1 MLSSTLPPVS
11 LAANLI
17 LPFGYPM
24 ATFALDSLRAHLT
37 LVSVLG
43 SNHMYP
49 LSTSALRL
57 ILMKSSLLAKLFQT
71 DTTNVIGL
79 PSGELVVGGV
89 NCKFFSNSSTDL
101 VVLFSALIVTVLLQ
115 NFRFC
120 LGKVVTNSGED
131 HNQQVHSLSHVMK
144 IYAGTMANTFGVNF
158 FVALL
163 HSCLSRHV
171 LFGLLAL
178 LYSSKNSSW
187 EIGSASLLLLLAT
200 GHLIMTIRVGR
211 KLATAVI
218 NSKQKMILTDNEHLD
233 IVDAFGTEIQQN
245 SWTTRVWIIIFRG
258 AALHSYDRW
267 PGHVLVVIAKRV
279 VVAILLALLS
289 SQHQGIAILFLLVEV
304 VFTVWSLILVGPAP
318 YQTPHESI
326 LLWLPS
332 IHTICVVLPPLIPSL
347 RANIYFMDLFLLL
360 SHYLLIVLTILPSI
374 HLLLRSLYTFIRSLL
389 SILRSTNHSPLVS
402 TADSMDK
409 GGRIQ
414 PHTQIEMTASSV
426 VDKSLMEIPGQKRRR
441 QRQLF
446 TFSVDE
452 PEERR
457 LGDGKESGAREYDHS
472 LDVEE
477 EDVRQENDAVEGI
490 PLTVPST
497 IHKPNFS

>member
-1 MLSSTLPPVS
+1 MSSD
-11 LAANLI
+11 
-17 LPFGYPM
+17 F
-24 ATFALDSLRAHLT
+24 
-37 LVSVLG
+37 
-43 SNHMYP
+43 
-49 LSTSALRL
+49 
-57 ILMKSSLLAKLFQT
+57 
-71 DTTNVIGL
+71 
-79 PSGELVVGGV
+79 LVVSWWLV
-89 NCKFFSNSSTDL
+89 ESTASSFSNSSTDL
-101 VVLFSALIVTVLLQ
+101 VALFSALIVTVLLQ
-115 NFRFC
+115 IFRYC
-120 LGKVVTNSGED
+120 LGKMVTNSGED
-131 HNQQVHSLSHVMK
+131 NNQQVHSLSHVMK
-144 IYAGTMANTFGVNF
+144 VYAGTMANTFGVNF

-187 EIGSASLLLLLAT
+187 EIGSASLLLFLAI
-200 GHLIMTIRVGR
+200 GHLMMTIRMGR

-233 IVDAFGTEIQQN
+233 IVDAFGTEIQHN
-245 SWTTRVWIIIFRG
+245 SWATHAWIFIFRG

-279 VVAILLALLS
+279 VVAVLLALLS

-304 VFTVWSLILVGPAP
+304 VSTVWSLILVGPAP

-374 HLLLRSLYTFIRSLL
+374 HLLIRSLYTFIRSLL
-389 SILRSTNHSPLVS
+389 SILRSATHSPLVS

-426 VDKSLMEIPGQKRRR
+426 VDKSLMEIPGQKRRK

-446 TFSVDE
+446 TISVDE

-457 LGDGKESGAREYDHS
+457 LGDGEESGAREYDHS

-477 EDVRQENDAVEGI
+477 EDGRKGNDAVEGI

-497 IHKPNFS
+497 IPKPNIS